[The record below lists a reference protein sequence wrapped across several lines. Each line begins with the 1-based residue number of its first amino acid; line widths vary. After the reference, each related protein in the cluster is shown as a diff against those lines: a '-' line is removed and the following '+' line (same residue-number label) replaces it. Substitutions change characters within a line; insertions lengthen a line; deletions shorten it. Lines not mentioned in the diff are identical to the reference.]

1 MERSIS
7 CRIFVFISL
16 IVLLSGIAVYAS
28 PSVQNGYF
36 SDGLNGWTV
45 EWGYVVN
52 PSDYALFA
60 EHPIDISST
69 LSQEFTIPSLA
80 QVLSF
85 EVLMSDT
92 PGGDSDTSEWPDAFT
107 ASLLDPITNDPLV
120 ANEGYTDFFYIDNSG
135 VIDTV
140 ADFTGR
146 KVSLDVSGFAG
157 SDVYLVFDLWMSY
170 DGRETI
176 VQLDNVEVSVIPV
189 PGTLLLSMIGIG
201 SLRVLKNIKFKKRS

>member
-1 MERSIS
+1 MESRIS
-7 CRIFVFISL
+7 CRFTVFFSFL
-16 IVLLSGIAVYAS
+16 ITLSGIDVYAS
-28 PSVQNGYF
+28 PSIQNGYF

-69 LSQEFTIPSLA
+69 LNQEFTIPSLA

-92 PGGDSDTSEWPDAFT
+92 PGGDSYSSEWPDAFT

-120 ANEGYTDFFYIDNSG
+120 ANDGFTDFFYIDNSG
-135 VIDTV
+135 IIDTV

-157 SDVYLVFDLWMSY
+157 SDAYLVFDLWMSY
-170 DGRETI
+170 DGRQTI
-176 VQLDNVEVSVIPV
+176 VQLDDVEISVIPA
-189 PGTLLLSMIGIG
+189 PGALLLSLIGIG
-201 SLRVLKNIKFKKRS
+201 SLRILKKY

>member
-1 MERSIS
+1 MDSCIS
-7 CRIFVFISL
+7 CRLIAFISF
-16 IVLLSGIAVYAS
+16 IITLSGITVDAS
-28 PSVQNGYF
+28 SSVQNGNF
-36 SDGLNGWTV
+36 SNGLNGWTV

-85 EVLMSDT
+85 EILMSET
-92 PGGDSDTSEWPDAFT
+92 PGEDSDTSEWPDAFT
-107 ASLLDPITNDPLV
+107 ASLLDPITNNPLI
-120 ANEGYTDFFYIDNSG
+120 ANDGYTDFFYIDNSG

-157 SDVYLVFDLWMSY
+157 CDAYLVFDLWMSY
-170 DGRETI
+170 DGKQTI
-176 VQLDNVEVSVIPV
+176 AQLDNVEISVIPA
-189 PGTLLLSMIGIG
+189 PGALLLGLIGIS
-201 SLRVLKNIKFKKRS
+201 SLRVLKKS